1 MLGSAASTVR
11 QLRTVLTLALALGGL
26 AVATGAQPPPVT
38 TEFIRLTTA
47 DGVPTAGLVYTPAG
61 GAPRAG
67 VVLVHGYGS
76 NFYSGAT
83 GHLSR
88 ALAERGFVTI
98 ALNLRDHDGGP
109 KTTLFEENRWD
120 AQAAVDEL
128 ARRGVAPLAI
138 VGHSLGTN
146 GVLFYATETQDPRI
160 RAVVL
165 LAGPGNAFEW
175 NVRQFGRERATQVL
189 EGAQRLQREG
199 RGKELMLV
207 DLGPLGKALYSADH
221 LVSLRGPQ
229 TRSDPYR
236 NIAQVTTPVLLVYAT
251 ADRLVDLE
259 VGRRL
264 KGAATRSSRVDLLE
278 IAAADHSF
286 ARHRAE
292 LAASVD
298 RWLAEV
304 LGR

>member
-1 MLGSAASTVR
+1 MR
-11 QLRTVLTLALALGGL
+11 QLRGVLALALALGGL
-26 AVATGAQPPPVT
+26 AVAAGAQPPPVT
-38 TEFIRLTTA
+38 TEFIRLTTQ
-47 DGVPTAGLVYTPAG
+47 DGVQTAGLVYTPAG

-83 GHLSR
+83 GHLSQ
-88 ALAERGFVTI
+88 ALAERGFVTM

-146 GVLFYATETQDPRI
+146 GVLFYAAETQDPRV

-175 NVRQFGRERATQVL
+175 NVRIFGRERATQVL
-189 EGAQRLQREG
+189 EEAQRLQREG
-199 RGKELMLV
+199 RGKELMLA

-229 TRSDPYR
+229 TRSDPSR

-251 ADRLVDLE
+251 ADRLIDLE

-264 KGAATRSSRVDLLE
+264 KAAATRAPRVDLVE
-278 IAAADHSF
+278 IAGADHGFSQ
-286 ARHRAE
+286 HQGE
-292 LAASVD
+292 LAATIE
-298 RWLAEV
+298 RWLGQV